1 MYTLT
6 FSRIAQGNYTISD
19 TNDNRLFCIGSIIV
33 DPVLRKDV
41 KKALYYA
48 AEIGME
54 QAKHFETGLN
64 SLNLKQADDDETIL
78 IKLTPKVDERA
89 PGERLP
95 YETDIPLEEFIDLV
109 EDYEDALESDARLI
123 SITRI
128 QDSFE
133 LTITE

>member
-6 FSRIAQGNYTISD
+6 FSRVAQGNYTISD
-19 TNDNRLFCIGSIIV
+19 NNDSRLLCIGSIIV

-54 QAKHFETGLN
+54 QAKQFETALY
-64 SLNLKQADDDETIL
+64 SLHLHQSDPETII
-78 IKLTPKVDERA
+78 IKLVQKT
-89 PGERLP
+89 GERIP
-95 YETDIPLEEFIDLV
+95 YETDIPLEEFIALV
-109 EDYEDALESDARLI
+109 EDYEDAVESDPHTITL
-123 SITRI
+123 TRI

-133 LTITE
+133 LTIAA